1 MTLEQAKELGT
12 ILAVI
17 VAFSF
22 PVARAIYKAGK
33 SARNGT
39 VSNNGKVTTNLTLQL
54 LNTRINDLRD
64 YVNFRFDSIDE
75 QLGEHEHDAS

>member
-1 MTLEQAKELGT
+1 MTPEQAKELGA
-12 ILAVI
+12 IIAVI

-22 PVARAIYKAGK
+22 PIGRAIFKAGK
-33 SARNGT
+33 AAKNGT
-39 VSNNGKVTTNLTLQL
+39 VSSNGRVTTNLTLQL

-75 QLGEHEHDAS
+75 QLGEHDHDAS